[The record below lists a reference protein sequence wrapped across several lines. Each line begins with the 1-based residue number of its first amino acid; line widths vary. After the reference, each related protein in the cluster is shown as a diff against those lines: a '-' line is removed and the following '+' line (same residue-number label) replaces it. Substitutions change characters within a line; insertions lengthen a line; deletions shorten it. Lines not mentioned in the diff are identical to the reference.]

1 MDIDF
6 INNIVTEVRK
16 NKVTMVSEPLFQ
28 TTIRNYYNINSIQG
42 DIVECGVW
50 RGGYSVF
57 LSHLFKDRTIWV
69 CDSFEGFQSLKD
81 AKYNKL
87 TYLDPING
95 LTERFQKGNN
105 MDMDVSLLDVQNVF
119 KQFNLENDPRINF
132 VKGFVNKTLPNINI
146 NKIALL
152 RIDVDG
158 YSPTREVLDYL
169 YNKVEKGGMII
180 FDDLCLSEAAAAVK
194 DWMVEKNIPLEVHNP
209 YNDKIYSLNEVVTQ
223 SESGYYTGSYI
234 IKK

>member
-1 MDIDF
+1 VDIDF

-87 TYLDPING
+87 TYSDPVNG

-105 MDMDVSLLDVQNVF
+105 MGMDVSLLDVQNVF

-169 YNKVEKGGMII
+169 YDKVEKGGMII

-194 DWMVEKNIPLEVHNP
+194 DWMIEKNIPLEVHNP

>member
-1 MDIDF
+1 
-6 INNIVTEVRK
+6 
-16 NKVTMVSEPLFQ
+16 MVSEPLFQ

-50 RGGYSVF
+50 RGGQSVF

-87 TYLDPING
+87 TYSDPING

-105 MDMDVSLLDVQNVF
+105 MGMDVSLLDVQNVF

-194 DWMVEKNIPLEVHNP
+194 DWMIEKNIPLEVHNP

>member
-87 TYLDPING
+87 TYSDPVNG

-105 MDMDVSLLDVQNVF
+105 MGMDVSLLDVQNVF

-169 YNKVEKGGMII
+169 YDKVEKGGMII

-194 DWMVEKNIPLEVHNP
+194 DWMIEKNIPLEVHNP

>member
-1 MDIDF
+1 VDIDF

-87 TYLDPING
+87 TYSDPING

-105 MDMDVSLLDVQNVF
+105 MGMDVSLLDVQNVF

-169 YNKVEKGGMII
+169 YNKVEKGGMVI

-194 DWMVEKNIPLEVHNP
+194 DWMIEKNIPLEVHNP

>member
-87 TYLDPING
+87 TYSDPING

-105 MDMDVSLLDVQNVF
+105 MGMDVSLLDVQNVF

-169 YNKVEKGGMII
+169 YNKVEKGGMVI

-194 DWMVEKNIPLEVHNP
+194 DWMIEKNIPLEVHNP

>member
-105 MDMDVSLLDVQNVF
+105 MGMDVSLLDVQNVF

-169 YNKVEKGGMII
+169 YDKVEKGGMII

-194 DWMVEKNIPLEVHNP
+194 DWMIEKNIPLEVHNP

>member
-1 MDIDF
+1 VDIDF

-87 TYLDPING
+87 TYSDPING

-105 MDMDVSLLDVQNVF
+105 MGMDVSLLDVQNVF

-194 DWMVEKNIPLEVHNP
+194 DWMIEKNIPLEVHNP

>member
-87 TYLDPING
+87 TYSDPVNG

-105 MDMDVSLLDVQNVF
+105 MGMDVSLLDVQNVF

-194 DWMVEKNIPLEVHNP
+194 DWMIEKNIPLEVHNP

>member
-87 TYLDPING
+87 TYSDPING

-105 MDMDVSLLDVQNVF
+105 MGMDVSLLDVQNVF

-194 DWMVEKNIPLEVHNP
+194 DWMIEKNIPLEVHNP

>member
-1 MDIDF
+1 VDIDF

-87 TYLDPING
+87 TYSDPING

-105 MDMDVSLLDVQNVF
+105 MGMDVSLLDVQNVF

-169 YNKVEKGGMII
+169 YDKVEKGGMII

-194 DWMVEKNIPLEVHNP
+194 DWMIEKNIPLEVHNP

>member
-105 MDMDVSLLDVQNVF
+105 MGMDVSLLDVQNVF

-194 DWMVEKNIPLEVHNP
+194 DWMIEKNIPLEVHNP

>member
-87 TYLDPING
+87 TYSDPING

-105 MDMDVSLLDVQNVF
+105 MGMDVSLLDVQNVF

-169 YNKVEKGGMII
+169 YDKVEKGGMII

-194 DWMVEKNIPLEVHNP
+194 DWMIEKNIPLEVHNP